1 MITLR
6 QAVIVEGR
14 YDKIKLSGIVDALI
28 IVTDGFQIFKNKE
41 RLELIRMMAKT
52 RGIILLTD
60 SDSAGFIIRNYL
72 ADAVRE
78 GEVVHAYIPEIEGR
92 ERRKD
97 KPSAEG
103 LLGVEGVGEREILAA
118 LEAAGVTGSERI
130 DRTPVTKLMLYEDGF
145 FGRDNSKAMREKLC
159 AELGLP
165 RHISSNMLP
174 EVITSV
180 CGESKYKQVVSAKFS
195 HILS

>member
-14 YDKIKLSGIVDALI
+14 YDKIKLSGFLDALI
-28 IVTDGFQIFKNKE
+28 IVTDGFRIFKDRE
-41 RLELIRMMAKT
+41 RLELIRMMART

-78 GEVVHAYIPEIEGR
+78 GEVIHAYIPEIEGC

-103 LLGVEGVGEREILAA
+103 LLGVEGLSEDRIVSA
-118 LEAAGVTGSERI
+118 LSAAGVVGGERR
-130 DRTPVTKLMLYEDGF
+130 DRNPVTKLQMYEDGF
-145 FGRDNSKAMREKLC
+145 YGKDNSKVLRARLC

-165 RHISSNMLP
+165 KHISPNMLP
-174 EVITSV
+174 EVISSV
-180 CGESKYKQVVSAKFS
+180 CGEKVYKQVVSAKFS
-195 HILS
+195 DNLL